1 LSFLATNEE
10 LLLVHRDMAPIARE
24 KRYDLM
30 LTPQFYI
37 FKKESLPVNYQY
49 QAAKLAPSILDE
61 LTGSGEYGYAAIKE
75 DDGWALIAYDMAKIE
90 SFLEE
95 KGLSKNLIN
104 KIYFAQQSKEHF
116 KHPVSV
122 DDKNA
127 LVTVDD
133 TVVMLPKSIVGLEEC
148 GILTSEFRPDKGV
161 SPSQSRSAL
170 VTQKQA
176 IIVSVLLV
184 LFAIGY
190 LVEGI
195 RYQQAIASVEEKV
208 EAAKSKYP
216 QLQGKSG
223 MVLRSLYTSNHEIDS
238 LQRKIR
244 DHLKSISKLTS
255 KESKIDRLKIDTK
268 GYEVTIATE
277 KRNIEELK
285 KYARSKKLIVLD
297 SNTSFKLKGAL

>member
-277 KRNIEELK
+277 KKNIEELK

>member
-223 MVLRSLYTSNHEIDS
+223 MVLRSLYASNHEIDS

-277 KRNIEELK
+277 KKNIEELK